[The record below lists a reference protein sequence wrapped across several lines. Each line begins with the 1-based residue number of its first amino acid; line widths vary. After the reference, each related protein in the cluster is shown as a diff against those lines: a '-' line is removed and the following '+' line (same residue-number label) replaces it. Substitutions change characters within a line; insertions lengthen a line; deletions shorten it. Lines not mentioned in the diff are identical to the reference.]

1 MNEHQ
6 LNELIMLCGIPTSG
20 KTSYLANYVIE
31 EVCFDYAVLSTDSYI
46 DNRARDNNLTYDE
59 AFNTFIKD
67 AQRRLTFDLE
77 RAIRGNQSIIWDQTN
92 LTPKARKGKLA
103 LVPAH
108 YKKVAVWFDL
118 SLEDALIRNQN
129 RPGKIIPPPVL
140 KSMFRSFTPPTLSE
154 GFDQIIK
161 GN

>member
-1 MNEHQ
+1 MNDPQ
-6 LNELIMLCGIPTSG
+6 LNQLIMLCGIPTSG
-20 KTSYLANYVIE
+20 KTTYLADQMIETGCFNYV
-31 EVCFDYAVLSTDSYI
+31 VLSTDSYI

-77 RAIRGNQSIIWDQTN
+77 RAIRDNQSIVWDQTN

-103 LVPAH
+103 LIPAH
-108 YKKVAVWFDL
+108 YKKVAIWFDL

-140 KSMFRSFTPPTLSE
+140 KSMFRSFTPPALSE
-154 GFDQIIK
+154 GFDEIIK

>member
-1 MNEHQ
+1 
-6 LNELIMLCGIPTSG
+6 MLCGIPTSG
-20 KTSYLANYVIE
+20 KTTWSIALDHATKAE
-31 EVCFDYAVLSTDSYI
+31 EDLNHVVLSTDSYI

-77 RAIRGNQSIIWDQTN
+77 RAIRDNQSIVWDQTN
-92 LTPKARKGKLA
+92 LTPKSRKGKLA
-103 LVPAH
+103 LIPAH
-108 YKKVAVWFDL
+108 YTKVAVWFDL
-118 SLEDALIRNQN
+118 PLENALIRNQN
-129 RPGKIIPPPVL
+129 RPGKIIPAPVL

-154 GFDQIIK
+154 GFDKIIQ

>member
-1 MNEHQ
+1 MNDPQ

-31 EVCFDYAVLSTDSYI
+31 EVCFDYVVLSTDSYI
-46 DNRARDNNLTYDE
+46 DNRARDNDLTYDE

-92 LTPKARKGKLA
+92 LTPKSRKGKLA
-103 LVPAH
+103 FIPAH

-140 KSMFRSFTPPTLSE
+140 KSMFRSFAPPTLSE
-154 GFDQIIK
+154 GFDEIIQ

>member
-1 MNEHQ
+1 MNDPQ
-6 LNELIMLCGIPTSG
+6 LNQLIMLCGIPTSG
-20 KTSYLANYVIE
+20 KTTYLADQMIE
-31 EVCFDYAVLSTDSYI
+31 TGCFNYAVLSTDSYI
-46 DNRARDNNLTYDE
+46 DNRARDNDLTYDE

-77 RAIRGNQSIIWDQTN
+77 RAIRDNQSIVWDQTN

-103 LVPAH
+103 LIPAH
-108 YKKVAVWFDL
+108 YKKVAIWFDL

-140 KSMFRSFTPPTLSE
+140 KSMFRSFTPPALSE
-154 GFDQIIK
+154 GFDEIIK

>member
-1 MNEHQ
+1 MIQ
-6 LNELIMLCGIPTSG
+6 LVMLCGIPTSG
-20 KTSYLANYVIE
+20 KSTYIASFLSATWEPRRV
-31 EVCFDYAVLSTDSYI
+31 VLSTDSYI
-46 DNRARDNNLTYDE
+46 ESRARDNNITYNE

-77 RAIRGNQSIIWDQTN
+77 HAIRENLDIVWDQTN
-92 LTPKARKGKLA
+92 LTPKSRKGKLA
-103 LVPAH
+103 QVPAH
-108 YKKVAVWFDL
+108 YEKVAIWFDL
-118 SLEDALIRNQN
+118 SLEDALTRNQN

-154 GFDQIIK
+154 GFDKIFK

>member
-1 MNEHQ
+1 MNDPQ
-6 LNELIMLCGIPTSG
+6 LNQLIMLCGIPTSG

-31 EVCFDYAVLSTDSYI
+31 EVCFDYMVLSTDSYI

-67 AQRRLTFDLE
+67 AQRWLDWDRE
-77 RAIRGNQSIIWDQTN
+77 VAIRGNRSIIWDQTN
-92 LTPKARKGKLA
+92 LTPKARKSKLA
-103 LVPAH
+103 LIPAH

-118 SLEDALIRNQN
+118 SLEDAMVRNQN

-154 GFDQIIK
+154 GFDEIIK